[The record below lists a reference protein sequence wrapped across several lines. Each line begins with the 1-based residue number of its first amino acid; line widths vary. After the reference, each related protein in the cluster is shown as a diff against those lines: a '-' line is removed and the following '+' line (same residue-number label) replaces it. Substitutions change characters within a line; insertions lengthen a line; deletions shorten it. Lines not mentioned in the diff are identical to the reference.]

1 MLQNVYAIVIMN
13 MRITSSFMNEVYTF
27 FRIAALFVGLAF
39 LISLLFFI
47 LELWVFKDWSVCFY
61 KSESDF
67 RRYASIERQEFCR
80 KSAIAEKSIS
90 VYVSAVLTY
99 LITMKKKKSPLRKK

>member
-1 MLQNVYAIVIMN
+1 
-13 MRITSSFMNEVYTF
+13 MRITTSFMDEVYTF
-27 FRIAALFVGLAF
+27 FRIAALFFGLAF

-61 KSESDF
+61 KSELDF
-67 RRYASIERQEFCR
+67 RRYASIKQQEFCE
-80 KSAIAEKSIS
+80 KSAMTEKSII

-99 LITMKKKKSPLRKK
+99 LIIIKKKSLLLKK